1 MGKRRNSEEI
11 QHPRNAGVEAL
22 TFRGRRRGLGRRGPS
37 TRRSCGREGEVG
49 SVRAHGNRISA
60 ASERARQR
68 WGSWLGVVCVSLTS
82 SRSGGR
88 RRGGGGAEP
97 ANRWRTEAPPWLAS
111 TPSGLAQG
119 RVAAALV
126 GIVPGC
132 SSTRQHSKPA
142 DHVLWIFRVC
152 LFLFCTDFFLGLLN
166 FLFSA
171 TCCCFGS

>member
-1 MGKRRNSEEI
+1 M
-11 QHPRNAGVEAL
+11 EAL

-68 WGSWLGVVCVSLTS
+68 WGSWLVAVCVSLTS

-88 RRGGGGAEP
+88 RRGGAGGGGGAEP

-111 TPSGLAQG
+111 TPTPSGLAQG
-119 RVAAALV
+119 RVAAAFQDAVQQENIRSLPTTFCAYSV
-126 GIVPGC
+126 FFP
-132 SSTRQHSKPA
+132 S
-142 DHVLWIFRVC
+142 C
-152 LFLFCTDFFLGLLN
+152 LFVCFFTYFYGLLN